1 MGHNEDFL
9 FTCVCRVV
17 CLRLTCCAAGVL
29 YSTTKPCS
37 SPFSFPGGTS
47 HIIST
52 SVPFSTAVTLTGGFS
67 GTETHTKKPPELKGI
82 SLLSHSHGFI
92 ICRVFTKNVAQ
103 GVAACVSKIWG
114 MNEES
119 AVVRL
124 WARWPEASGPG
135 VSQACVVLTA
145 CSLEGVDIYNSWREK
160 MSENV
165 ENSASL
171 GQKKASLGHH
181 RQRWLAE
188 FRSRCWGHVEARVS
202 LRHVFLFCPSLFLP
216 RLPFYFLALWSNEWK
231 KSSLAAEIP
240 SGVKT

>member
-1 MGHNEDFL
+1 M
-9 FTCVCRVV
+9 
-17 CLRLTCCAAGVL
+17 
-29 YSTTKPCS
+29 
-37 SPFSFPGGTS
+37 
-47 HIIST
+47 
-52 SVPFSTAVTLTGGFS
+52 
-67 GTETHTKKPPELKGI
+67 
-82 SLLSHSHGFI
+82 
-92 ICRVFTKNVAQ
+92 
-103 GVAACVSKIWG
+103 AACVSKIWG

-145 CSLEGVDIYNSWREK
+145 CCLEGVDIYNSWREK

-171 GQKKASLGHH
+171 GQKKASWGHH

-216 RLPFYFLALWSNEWK
+216 RLPFSFLALWSNEWK
-231 KSSLAAEIP
+231 KKARWQQKYPVEWKP
-240 SGVKT
+240 SWITC